1 MDQTHLREVLSRF
14 HVWSEKYV
22 LGLTVRQFERL
33 GRCPF
38 CELVNPE
45 KWWEPWPE
53 CRVCFGRGRVP
64 SKMVPALLNTIEYKK
79 AVEDDA
85 AHILSRWKRDKRF
98 DARYSEAVPGGDGI
112 ISVISADQ
120 YN

>member
-1 MDQTHLREVLSRF
+1 MKQRYLKEIF
-14 HVWSEKYV
+14 AKFYVWNEKYI

-33 GRCPF
+33 ERCPF
-38 CELVNPE
+38 CELINPG

-64 SKMVPALLNTIEYKK
+64 SRMVPVLLNTIEYQKSLR
-79 AVEDDA
+79 DGGTHIS
-85 AHILSRWKRDKRF
+85 AHWKRDKRS
-98 DARYSEAVPGGDGI
+98 DARCTEVMPDD
-112 ISVISADQ
+112 VLTVEETPVVQ